1 MLFRSSLVVYNEDL
15 QAYATYEG
23 TDYASGV
30 LMRPDGSALM
40 LSMESASLFL
50 P

>member
-1 MLFRSSLVVYNEDL
+1 MEEGQVLGTMTLS
-15 QAYATYEG
+15 YEG